1 MKKIILLF
9 VFCIAFC
16 SCQKVE
22 TTPSSDTD
30 IAVQVTQGTWVV
42 NSFID
47 SQKRDRTAKYGTYSF
62 VFSANASLKII
73 GSGTTLLGNWT
84 TQKEGTK
91 DRLVL
96 TFATVSVPEEILD
109 LNDNWYVMEKTDSS
123 IKMQKI
129 NGYWETG
136 TVQKEMSF
144 KKL

>member
-1 MKKIILLF
+1 MKKIVIILTLLSTF
-9 VFCIAFC
+9 Y

-22 TTPSSDTD
+22 TEPNSSTE
-30 IAVQVTQGTWVV
+30 IATQVTQGTWVV

-47 SQKRDRTAKYGTYSF
+47 SQKRDRTAKYETYSF
-62 VFSANASLKII
+62 VFNANASLKII
-73 GSGTTLLGNWT
+73 SATNTLTGNWT

-96 TFATVSVPEEILD
+96 TFTTLNIPEEILD
-109 LNDNWYVMEKTDSS
+109 LNDNWYVMEKATTN

-136 TVQKEMSF
+136 TVQKEMSL